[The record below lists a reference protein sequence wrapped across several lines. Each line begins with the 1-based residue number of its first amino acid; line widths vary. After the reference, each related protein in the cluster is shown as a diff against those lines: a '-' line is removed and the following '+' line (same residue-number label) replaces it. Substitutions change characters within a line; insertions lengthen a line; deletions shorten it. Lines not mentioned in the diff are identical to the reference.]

1 LIVVEILFN
10 GTAWLSSVRV
20 VECNIQL
27 FNERNLLHKYL
38 IYFLLKITGYRSIIC
53 LTKIYNICVTAGRV
67 FNSYSTVNVYIRAII
82 HDNYK

>member
-1 LIVVEILFN
+1 MNGGACGLIRQSACNLTSVLKKIKVIIYLIVVEIFFD

-38 IYFLLKITGYRSIIC
+38 TLIFVKD
-53 LTKIYNICVTAGRV
+53 
-67 FNSYSTVNVYIRAII
+67 YSSFV
-82 HDNYK
+82 